1 MLQEL
6 EERVAELR
14 KNLVLSKPEESTNL
28 KYTGCKT
35 QFEFNKRRIKS

>member
-6 EERVAELR
+6 EERVTELR
-14 KNLVLSKPEESTNL
+14 KNLVLSKPEESTNF